1 LEQNW
6 LREHLIGCQPLSIGV
21 EHATEGVVGP
31 RSYMSKYVTLGCS
44 CYFHMEEGWVV
55 ETLLY
60 YRQVFLDD
68 ILIYSRRTEELDE
81 YYAWFYS
88 VCVGTNHENC

>member
-1 LEQNW
+1 LEQNS
-6 LREHLIGCQPLSIGV
+6 LLEHLIGCQPLSIGV
-21 EHATEGVVGP
+21 EHATEGFVGP

-44 CYFHMEEGWVV
+44 CYFHMEEP

-60 YRQVFLDD
+60 YHQVFLDD
-68 ILIYSRRTEELDE
+68 ILIYSQRMEELDE

-88 VCVGTNHENC
+88 VCMETNHENC